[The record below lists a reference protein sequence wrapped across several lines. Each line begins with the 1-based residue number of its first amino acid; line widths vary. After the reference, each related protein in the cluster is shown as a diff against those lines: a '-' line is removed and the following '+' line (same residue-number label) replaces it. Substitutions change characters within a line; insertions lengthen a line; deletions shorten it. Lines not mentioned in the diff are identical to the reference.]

1 MNRMILYGS
10 EYGTAQRYAEKMSQ
24 LTGIPVFSYS
34 TAQDFAGC
42 KLVVYFGGLYAGGVK
57 GLKQTIK
64 HLPTDIKLILATV
77 GLADVTDEEN
87 LCNIR
92 RSVRK
97 QLPEHLWENTTLF
110 HLIGGIDYSRLS
122 FTHKT
127 MMTLV
132 YNKAKRLPE
141 EKKTA
146 EVRAMIETFN
156 TKVDFV
162 DLDAL
167 SPIVEAAQHAQQI

>member
-1 MNRMILYGS
+1 MNSIILYGS
-10 EYGTAQRYAEKMSQ
+10 EYGTTLRYAEKMSR
-24 LTGIPVFSYS
+24 LTSIPALSYESVRDFSGYN
-34 TAQDFAGC
+34 
-42 KLVVYFGGLYAGGVK
+42 LVVYFGGLYAGGVK
-57 GLKQTIK
+57 GLKHTVKQLSADT
-64 HLPTDIKLILATV
+64 KLILATV

-87 LCNIR
+87 LRNIR

-97 QLPEHLWENTTLF
+97 QLPERLWENTSLF
-110 HLIGGIDYSRLS
+110 HLRGGIDYSRLS

-127 MMTLV
+127 MMTLL

-167 SPIVEAAQHAQQI
+167 SPIVAAAQQI